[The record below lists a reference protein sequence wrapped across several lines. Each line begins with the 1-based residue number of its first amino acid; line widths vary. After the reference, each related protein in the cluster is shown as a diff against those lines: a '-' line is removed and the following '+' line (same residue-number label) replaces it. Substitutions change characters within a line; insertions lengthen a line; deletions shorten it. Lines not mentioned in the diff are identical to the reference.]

1 MAYTAQMNAPAPLS
15 QHRTPTASA
24 SLALGVLLT
33 LIVSLGTGCGSDSS
47 RGGGDVTPGASGS
60 PARDGSAPSET
71 SARHATTQVSH
82 DAPASAAA
90 QLQIRFPYESAEG
103 IQRPDA
109 GRPNRPNVL
118 LLTLDTTRMDR
129 LSVYGATTGTTPNL
143 AEFAKEAL
151 VFDEAFA
158 SAPTTLPSH
167 TTILTGL
174 EPFEHGVRNNG
185 IHALAPSFETLAE
198 STKELGYSTGAI
210 LGAFPVSSPFG
221 LDQGFDH
228 FDDAFTVGVGTPV
241 PQRIAED
248 VSRLGLEWI
257 KQHREEPWFCWLH
270 YFDPHDPYAPPP
282 PYQDIFPNPYDGE
295 LAYMDAHIGG
305 LFRELKRQGLWNNT
319 LVVITADHGEGLGDH
334 REPTHSLFVYDTTVQ
349 VPLLLRFPPTG
360 PWENAA
366 FHGRRL
372 SSLVGLADITPT
384 VLDVLGG
391 DFTPGAAF
399 PGSSIVPAIV
409 SSRPVRD
416 VAYMETL
423 VPELDYGWSPYRAVV
438 AEGHK
443 FILAPRP
450 ELYDLAADPGETTN
464 LYDAQP
470 ERAQRLLEHV
480 ADRMERDHS
489 AENLALD
496 QATIDKLRSLGYVAG
511 GGASSTGPL
520 PDAKDMLWAIDA
532 FDQARDRLLEKD
544 VDGAGAR
551 LDQVLDRDPKNRF
564 ARRMKSWVLLQQGR
578 GKEAEELCRTIL
590 RDEPDAADI
599 GATEQRLTE
608 AVLLQGDAK
617 RAHEM
622 VEQLLGGDAAEV
634 SEGSTIELLTLAI
647 RTRAADGDLAGAKA
661 ALRQAQALDADRVEP
676 VVAYGNALEHAGRW
690 AEAGEHYTKAM
701 EQFGNHIELLAGL
714 ASVDLNEGRAQEAAN
729 RAAAVVQA
737 DPTHAKGNYVLGNV
751 LVLGGKPGQAVNN
764 FVRAVKTEPGN
775 PEYQARLGNHC
786 LAGQNYPKAVEHLT
800 RAIELG
806 RNDAPTRAAL
816 GMAQA
821 ALGDKRIAKRNLETA
836 LDQAKSDQ
844 LRKQIRDAL
853 TTIAEPGST
862 GTQVDD

>member
-1 MAYTAQMNAPAPLS
+1 MSYTAKMNPAARLP
-15 QHRTPTASA
+15 QHRTRPN
-24 SLALGVLLT
+24 L
-33 LIVSLGTGCGSDSS
+33 
-47 RGGGDVTPGASGS
+47 
-60 PARDGSAPSET
+60 
-71 SARHATTQVSH
+71 ARHAIGVLFVFLLSYGIGCGPGSDTKEVGNDSASGTPQAGQADGSVPKPQSRASVRVSH
-82 DAPASAAA
+82 EEPASAPA
-90 QLQIRFPYESAEG
+90 QPQIRFPYESAEG
-103 IQRPDA
+103 TQRPDE

-143 AEFAKEAL
+143 AEFAKESL
-151 VFDEAFA
+151 VFDQAFA

-185 IHALAPSFETLAE
+185 IHALAPEFETLAE

-221 LDQGFDH
+221 LGQGFDH
-228 FDDAFTVGVGTPV
+228 FDDAFTVGVDTPV
-241 PQRIAED
+241 PQRHAED

-257 KQHREEPWFCWLH
+257 KQHRDEPWFCWLH
-270 YFDPHDPYAPPP
+270 YFDPHDPYAPPS
-282 PYQDIFPNPYDGE
+282 PYSDIFPNPYDGE

-349 VPLLLRFPPTG
+349 VPLLLRFPAAG
-360 PWENAA
+360 PWENPA
-366 FHGRRL
+366 FRGRRL
-372 SSLVGLADITPT
+372 STLVGLSDITPT
-384 VLDVLGG
+384 VLDILGG
-391 DFTPGAAF
+391 SFTPGAAF

-409 SSRPVRD
+409 SSRPIRE

-450 ELYDLAADPGETTN
+450 ELYDLDADPGETTN
-464 LYDAQP
+464 LYDQQP
-470 ERAQRLLEHV
+470 ERAQRMLEHV

-489 AENLALD
+489 AANLALD

-551 LDQVLDRDPKNRF
+551 LDQVLAQDPKNRF
-564 ARRMKSWVLLQQGR
+564 ARRMKSWVLIQQGR
-578 GKEAEELCRTIL
+578 GKEAEELCRAIL
-590 RDEPDAADI
+590 REEPDAADI
-599 GATEQRLTE
+599 GATERRLTE
-608 AVLLQGDAK
+608 AVLLQGDAR
-617 RAHEM
+617 RARDM
-622 VEQLLGGDAAEV
+622 TEQLLDGDSAQEGDA
-634 SEGSTIELLTLAI
+634 STIELLTLAI
-647 RTRAADGDLAGAKA
+647 RTRAADGDLSGAKS
-661 ALRQAQALDADRVEP
+661 ALDQARRLDPKRIEP
-676 VVAYGNALEHAGRW
+676 IVAYGNALERALRW
-690 AEAGEHYTKAM
+690 SEAGEFYRKEM
-701 EQFGNHIELLAGL
+701 ERFGNHIELLAGL
-714 ASVDLNEGRAQEAAN
+714 ASVDLHEGRGQEAAN
-729 RAAAVVQA
+729 RATAVVQA

-751 LVLGGKPGQAVNN
+751 LVLSGKPGQAVGN
-764 FVRAVKTEPGN
+764 FVQAAKTEPGN

-786 LAGQNYPKAVEHLT
+786 LAGQNFPKAVEHLS
-800 RAIELG
+800 RAIDLG
-806 RNDAPTRAAL
+806 RNDATTRAAL

-821 ALGDKRIAKRNLETA
+821 ALGDRQIAKKNLQAA
-836 LDQAKSDQ
+836 LDQSPPEP
-844 LRKQIRDAL
+844 LRKQILDAL
-853 TTIAEPGST
+853 MTIAEAGST
-862 GTQVDD
+862 GTGAGR